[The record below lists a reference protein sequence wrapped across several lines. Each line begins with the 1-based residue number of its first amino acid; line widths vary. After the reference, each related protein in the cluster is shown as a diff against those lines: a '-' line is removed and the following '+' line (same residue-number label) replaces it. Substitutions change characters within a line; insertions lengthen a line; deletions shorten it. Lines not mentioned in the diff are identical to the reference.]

1 MGKSNHALVTGIFLL
16 ALITTAIVAIY
27 WIGHLDRERD
37 MYVVAT
43 QSSVSGLNP
52 ESTVYFRGI
61 PVGKV
66 KTINFDPNNPGTILI
81 AIDVDKEVVL
91 TKGVFATL
99 HIKGVTGL
107 NQLELEDT
115 NRTRDKL
122 PPGDNP
128 ANRIPLRPSIADKL
142 FDSGEVL
149 LKKADHLMMRL
160 SSILSTE
167 NEKNIGGIL
176 TNIKSLTDK
185 LNSLQKSVDTAL
197 AGVPELSSEARKTIK
212 HFDSLTVDSRTTLAN
227 INTLSKDL
235 QGLSQEVKKLSQ
247 KTGHFVDKAG
257 NLVDSGSATS
267 DMLSG
272 NTLPKVNALVAD
284 LQSTSQQVK
293 RIALMLENN
302 PQALLLGPKQQEPG
316 PGEPGYEE

>member
-1 MGKSNHALVTGIFLL
+1 MGKSNHALVTGLFLL
-16 ALITTAIVAIY
+16 ALITTAIAAIY

-37 MYVVAT
+37 TYVVAT

-66 KTINFDPNNPGTILI
+66 RKINFDPHNPGTILI
-81 AIDVDKEVVL
+81 AIEVDKEVVL

-107 NQLELEDT
+107 NQLELEDD
-115 NRTRDKL
+115 NRVRDKL

-128 ANRIPLRPSIADKL
+128 ATRIPLLPSITDKL

-160 SSILSTE
+160 SAILSTE

-227 INTLSKDL
+227 INALSKDL

-257 NLVDSGSATS
+257 HLVDSGSAAG
-267 DMLSG
+267 DMLSES
-272 NTLPKVNALVAD
+272 TLPKVNALVAD

-302 PQALLLGPKQQEPG
+302 PQALLLGPKQQAPG